1 MSDNWAWLGWKI
13 QLHMLHIFTVFFQ
26 SHFYLDLKL
35 GNSYN
40 LYLTSSAVSTLWIND
55 APIVKIHAVSVC
67 GDVGV
72 PLARAIDTV
81 FAHLKALSVSQVIC
95 RINDGAGSHIK
106 KLFSCSLSF
115 MQHFIF
121 ICNSWK
127 ESIKLEHWLTK
138 GWKGLLGTNTL
149 AFWAHSYVMKKIKY
163 CWYYYWKQLTP
174 ALA

>member
-1 MSDNWAWLGWKI
+1 
-13 QLHMLHIFTVFFQ
+13 MLHIFTVFFQ

-40 LYLTSSAVSTLWIND
+40 IYLTSSAVSTLWIND

-72 PLARAIDTV
+72 PLARAIDAV

-106 KLFSCSLSF
+106 KTLFLVTKLHATL
-115 MQHFIF
+115 HFY
-121 ICNSWK
+121 
-127 ESIKLEHWLTK
+127 L
-138 GWKGLLGTNTL
+138 
-149 AFWAHSYVMKKIKY
+149 
-163 CWYYYWKQLTP
+163 
-174 ALA
+174 